1 MGRKDRR
8 PSATS
13 KRAQRFSIAPLFL
26 MLWGV
31 IGAASPTSMQL
42 ITNAVFDDGA
52 RSATFL
58 AKPSNYSHSAEI
70 ILPRASGALA
80 NLDLFPLFFGKVG
93 LRDGFPETARSS
105 DEERVVWKN
114 KGARV
119 LDLADREPNEM
130 LKTGSIPGLQTVSL
144 RPSFDEGGSFISAG
158 LWNDELQVAASFHT
172 KEDDRLAGV
181 PSALADLVTNDGADV
196 LATAYAPTDPYH
208 PPASPFDS
216 LLQGNG
222 GPGRFLPPI
231 ANGDHDWM
239 KTPLPVA
246 AFSNEEQ
253 KCLAT
258 AIYFEARGESIKG
271 QAAVAQVILN
281 RVRNPAYPNSICDVV
296 YQNNTWFNRCQ
307 FSFACDG
314 IPDIIADRRAY
325 RLARDISMAVT
336 GGKIFLPE
344 VASSTHYYANYV
356 NPSWAQTMEKMT
368 EIGSHLFFRTYGGG
382 WS

>member
-1 MGRKDRR
+1 MGRSLPARSTR
-8 PSATS
+8 P
-13 KRAQRFSIAPLFL
+13 RRFSIALLFL
-26 MLWGV
+26 ALWGV
-31 IGAASPTSMQL
+31 IGAASPTAMQG
-42 ITNAVFDDGA
+42 IVCAVSDKA
-52 RSATFL
+52 YSPRWATFL
-58 AKPSNYSHSAEI
+58 TKPSNCGHAAEI
-70 ILPRASGALA
+70 SSPKSERALA
-80 NLDLFPLFFGKVG
+80 DVSLSLPSFGNVG
-93 LRDGFPETARSS
+93 LRDGFPETRRGS
-105 DEERVVWKN
+105 DEERVVRKD
-114 KGARV
+114 KGVRV
-119 LDLADREPNEM
+119 LTVATRGSNETF
-130 LKTGSIPGLQTVSL
+130 KAGSIPGVQMASL
-144 RPSFDEGGSFISAG
+144 RLSSDGGDLFITPE
-158 LWNDELQVAASFHT
+158 LWNDESQVAASFHS
-172 KEDDRLAGV
+172 KNDDRLAGV
-181 PSALADLVTNDGADV
+181 PSALADLVTNDGADA

-216 LLQGNG
+216 LLQGDG
-222 GPGRFLPPI
+222 SLGRFVPPI

-239 KTPLPVA
+239 KTPLPAA

-258 AIYFEARGESIKG
+258 AIYFEARGESIRG
-271 QAAVAQVILN
+271 QVAVAQVILN
-281 RVRNPAYPNSICDVV
+281 RVRNPAYPDSICDVV
-296 YQNNTWFNRCQ
+296 YQNDKWFNRCQ

-314 IPDIIADRRAY
+314 IPDLFADRRAY